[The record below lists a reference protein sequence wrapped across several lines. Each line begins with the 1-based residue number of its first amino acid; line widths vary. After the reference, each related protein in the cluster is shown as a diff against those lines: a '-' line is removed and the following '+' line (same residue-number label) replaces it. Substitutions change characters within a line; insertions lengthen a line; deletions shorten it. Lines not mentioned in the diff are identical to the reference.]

1 MGLIKE
7 PAGVD
12 FVIKS
17 KPLTVKQEK
26 ELSAF
31 IAKRKLELKQA
42 GKKQLHPK
50 QAGLSGQ

>member
-12 FVIKS
+12 FVIKGN
-17 KPLTVKQEK
+17 PLSEKQEK

-31 IAKRKLELKQA
+31 IAKRKLELKLA
-42 GKKQLHPK
+42 GKKRAHVHQVMK
-50 QAGLSGQ
+50 QE